1 MAMGVGRST
10 DICAA
15 PVTSSLFHNQP
26 KSTPRPKRP
35 LLGRGWRANPRTTV
49 VVERSVTLDCG
60 VIASIREPCD
70 ENVIHVGAAST
81 PCARS
86 SGKWVLAATIL
97 GSSMAFIDGTVVN
110 VALPALQTSLN
121 ASLADVQ
128 WVIEAYS
135 LLLAALLLVGG
146 SLGDRYGRRRIFVIG
161 VVIFS
166 AASAGCGLAGNVHQL
181 IIARAVQGFGAAL
194 LVPGSLAIISSAFR
208 EEDRGRA
215 IGTWSGFSAITAAI
229 GPVLGG
235 WLIDHLSWRAVF
247 FINIPLAIVVILIAI
262 RHVPESIGN
271 AKGRLDW
278 WGAVLT
284 TASLGT
290 LVFALIE
297 SSRLTFAHPVVTVS
311 LVASGGCFI
320 GLILLE
326 RRRRDPMLPMELFQ
340 SRTFTG
346 ANLLTLFLYGAL
358 GGTLFF
364 FPLNLIQVQRYSP
377 TQAGAALLP
386 LILIIFL
393 LSRWSGGLVHR
404 YGAKIPL
411 VIGPLIAAVGFALFI
426 IPSLGGSYWS
436 TFFPAVVVLGIG
448 MAVSVAP
455 LTTTVMNAVAQERA
469 GIASGVN
476 NAVSRVAGLLAIAVF
491 GIVMLQSFNHALDAR
506 LANLSLPPA
515 TQASLD
521 VERAKLGGADVS
533 RSPAELRASLRAAID
548 RSFVDAFRR
557 VMLIGAVL
565 AFASAIAAWAL
576 IDARPAA
583 LRAEH

>member
-1 MAMGVGRST
+1 
-10 DICAA
+10 
-15 PVTSSLFHNQP
+15 VT
-26 KSTPRPKRP
+26 
-35 LLGRGWRANPRTTV
+35 
-49 VVERSVTLDCG
+49 
-60 VIASIREPCD
+60 ASIREPC
-70 ENVIHVGAAST
+70 EGNVIHVGTTGT

-86 SGKWVLAATIL
+86 SEKWVLAATIL
-97 GSSMAFIDGTVVN
+97 GSSLAFIDGTVVN
-110 VALPALQTSLN
+110 VALPTLQADLN
-121 ASLADVQ
+121 AGLADVQ

-146 SLGDRYGRRRIFVIG
+146 SLGDHYGRRRIFVMG
-161 VVIFS
+161 VAIFA
-166 AASAGCGLAGNVHQL
+166 AASTWCGLAGGIHQL

-208 EEDRGRA
+208 EEERGRA

-235 WLIDHLSWRAVF
+235 WLIDHVSWRAVF
-247 FINIPLAIVVILIAI
+247 FINVPLAIIVIGIAL
-262 RHVPESIGN
+262 RHVPESRGS
-271 AKGRLDW
+271 AKGKLDW
-278 WGAVLT
+278 WGAALT
-284 TASLGT
+284 TVGLGA

-297 SSRLTFAHPVVTVS
+297 SSRFTFAHAVVIVS
-311 LVASGGCFI
+311 LFASGGCFI
-320 GLILLE
+320 AFIVLE
-326 RRRRDPMLPMELFQ
+326 RRRRNPMLPLELFQ

-364 FPLNLIQVQRYSP
+364 FPMNLIQVQRYSP

-411 VIGPLIAAVGFALFI
+411 VIGPLIAAAGFALFVV
-426 IPSLGGSYWS
+426 PGLAGNYWR
-436 TFFPAVVVLGIG
+436 TFFAAVVVLGVG

-455 LTTTVMNAVAQERA
+455 LTTTVMSAVAQERA

-506 LANLSLPPA
+506 LADLHLPPA

-521 VERAKLGGADVS
+521 VERAKLAGADVS
-533 RSPAELRASLRAAID
+533 RTPPEVRSLLRTAID
-548 RSFVDAFRR
+548 RSFVDAFRYII
-557 VMLIGAVL
+557 LIGAGL
-565 AFASAIAAWAL
+565 ALASAIAAWVL
-576 IDARPAA
+576 IEARPAA
-583 LRAEH
+583 MRPES